1 MSKRVSMDEM
11 APLIREILAESGE
24 VSFVSAGVSML
35 PTIRDRKDTVTLV
48 RPQGKLKKGDV
59 PFYQRD
65 NGQYI
70 LHRVIYVNGDTY
82 VMRGDNQWEN
92 EYNVRH
98 DQIIGVLHS
107 FDRDGKT
114 YKVTDTGY
122 KLYIKFLPLIR
133 YSRKYYYLLKSNV
146 YAFIKF
152 LTGDRF
158 PKEKEKKN

>member
-1 MSKRVSMDEM
+1 MSKKVSMDDM
-11 APLIREILAESGE
+11 APLIRETLAESGE

-48 RPQGKLKKGDV
+48 RPQGKLRKGDV

-92 EYNVRH
+92 EYNIRH
-98 DQIIGVLHS
+98 DQIIGVLYS
-107 FDRDGKT
+107 FDRNGKT
-114 YKVTDTGY
+114 HKVTDAGY
-122 KLYIKFLPLIR
+122 KIYVKFLPVIR
-133 YSRKYYYLLKSNV
+133 YIRKYYYLFKSKV

-158 PKEKEKKN
+158 PRAK